1 MSRNDSAAV
10 TSISQLPNLR
20 YRLLCE
26 VYSLTAGATARTCT
40 GNNFI
45 VFAGNT
51 YSPVGDLGGA
61 DPIQEESDVFPRS
74 ARIWFS
80 AMNSAGIQEVLAETM
95 FNRPVIIRRTFLTDS
110 LTCVSSPQIVYKGN
124 VNTVEMKL
132 KDPERGN
139 YFELEIDS
147 RLNRNS
153 RSLYFNRET
162 LITAYSNSGSTLFD
176 YIPQIPLTKANWGG
190 MTVGGSLPSTYPG
203 GPGGTPPGRTPGNNG
218 GPNPEITPGGGAR

>member
-1 MSRNDSAAV
+1 MSRNDFAAV
-10 TSISQLPNLR
+10 TSISQLASLQ

-45 VFAGNT
+45 VFNAVT
-51 YSPVGDLGGA
+51 YSPVGNLGGI

-74 ARIWFS
+74 VRIWFS
-80 AMNSAGIQEVLAETM
+80 AINSAAIVEVLAETM
-95 FNRPVIIRRTFLTDS
+95 FNRPCIIRRTFLTDS
-110 LTCVSSPQIVYKGN
+110 LTCVATPQIVYKGN

-139 YFELEIDS
+139 YFEIEIDS
-147 RLNRNS
+147 RLNRNT

-190 MTVGGSLPSTYPG
+190 MTVGGGTPG
-203 GPGGTPPGRTPGNNG
+203 SAQDLLNRTPPGRTPGAG
-218 GPNPEITPGGGAR
+218 NPEITPGGGAR